1 MTPLTDRL
9 GHTFG
14 DPALLERALT
24 HRSWCAEHPGHL
36 SNERLEFLGDA
47 VLGLIVADY
56 AFRTYPDHGEGWL
69 SRARASVVRAT
80 ALAEMA
86 TDLHLGDHLR
96 LGKGEAASGGREKPS
111 ILADSLE
118 AVIGAVYL
126 DGGWNEA
133 RRFVLDLLRD
143 RLEQL
148 ADGDA
153 DQDHKSRLQELC
165 ARLFDHGPDYQLSEK
180 GPEHDKEFRAEVW
193 VDGGVWGT
201 GTGRT
206 KKQAEQ
212 DAAEQAVQR
221 LSEVH
226 AQHLPPDVVNGTL
239 APDHEP
245 TPRRDET
252 TDA

>member
-1 MTPLTDRL
+1 LATLVERL
-9 GHTFG
+9 GYSFR
-14 DPALLERALT
+14 DPELLERALT
-24 HRSWCAEHPGHL
+24 HRSWCAEHPGYE

-47 VLGLIVADY
+47 VLGLIVADH

-86 TDLHLGDHLR
+86 TDLGVGDHLL
-96 LGKGEAASGGREKPS
+96 LGKGEDASGGRQKPS

-126 DGGWNEA
+126 DGGWHA
-133 RRFVLDLLRD
+133 AQSLVLDMLGD
-143 RLEQL
+143 RIARLSR
-148 ADGDA
+148 GDA

-165 ARLFDHGPDYQLSEK
+165 ARLFDTGPDYRLSES

-193 VDGGVWGT
+193 VADDSWGT
-201 GTGRT
+201 GSGRT

-212 DAAEQAVQR
+212 EAAEQAVQTLTEAHGHR
-221 LSEVH
+221 LPS
-226 AQHLPPDVVNGTL
+226 DVVNGTL
-239 APDHEP
+239 SANPEP
-245 TPRRDET
+245 TLSRDER

>member
-1 MTPLTDRL
+1 MTPLTDQLGYQFTDPSRL
-9 GHTFG
+9 
-14 DPALLERALT
+14 EQALT
-24 HRSWCAEHPGHL
+24 HRSWCAEHPGNE

-47 VLGLIVADY
+47 VLGLIVADHT
-56 AFRTYPDHGEGWL
+56 FRTYPDHGEGWL

-86 TDLHLGDHLR
+86 VDLSLGEHLR
-96 LGKGEAASGGREKPS
+96 LGKGEDASGGREKPS

-126 DGGWNEA
+126 DGGWTQA
-133 RRFVLDLLRD
+133 RAFVLNTLGDRID
-143 RLEQL
+143 RLSR
-148 ADGDA
+148 GDA

-165 ARLFDHGPDYQLSEK
+165 ARLFDRPPDYRLTER

-193 VDGGVWGT
+193 VEDEPWGG

-212 DAAEQAVQR
+212 EAAEEAVQR
-221 LSEVH
+221 LSAAH
-226 AQHLPPDVVNGTL
+226 RTRLPSDIVDGAVGPN
-239 APDHEP
+239 
-245 TPRRDET
+245 PRGDET
-252 TDA
+252 IDD